1 MIAKAEVPQ
10 LQPRERRGRH
20 TEDVKLG
27 LGEPK
32 ATFMRGVPR
41 ALGGSGGVV
50 RIAQGGVEDG
60 KHNNKRRAL
69 SLARD
74 GLSPPRIPEPQS
86 PKSETVE
93 RESRGAF
100 FQRGT
105 DSIGVLLK
113 HVDSVGEKSEHERGT
128 QLDCYRDQPE
138 VMKKR
143 KRNMQKRQSFSED
156 AITRHMPAI
165 QYMFSFVHPPSTSRD
180 CRVPMI
186 LPTNSYF
193 QSQILPEMFME
204 GLHSLTLTLGNLASQ
219 TVSMASG
226 VSTVRAPVTCASS
239 PYVPTAP
246 MERGS
251 NLPGRKVS
259 RMPHTTKSDS
269 DSKCGLDR
277 DIALNT
283 AREEYHG
290 EKLPTWIG
298 NALSF
303 PRKGRNTS
311 AIMPNQAAAAA
322 GMRAKVA
329 ANATELIFRGE
340 TALSF
345 EPIIARDGQ
354 LLPVL
359 TRAPE
364 ASCAHVDVVRS
375 IHAHLMDA
383 MNVSKGRCQTYC
395 DGHGKCFCR
404 QLIITQTKDC

>member
-1 MIAKAEVPQ
+1 MTAMAEVPQ
-10 LQPRERRGRH
+10 LQPRARRGRQ

-27 LGEPK
+27 RGEPK

-86 PKSETVE
+86 PNGEIVE

-100 FQRGT
+100 LQSGT
-105 DSIGVLLK
+105 DSIGVLRK
-113 HVDSVGEKSEHERGT
+113 HVDSVGEKSEHEGGA

-143 KRNMQKRQSFSED
+143 AKHAEAPNHFLED

-165 QYMFSFVHPPSTSRD
+165 QYMVSFVHPPSTSRD

-193 QSQILPEMFME
+193 QSQLLPEMFME
-204 GLHSLTLTLGNLASQ
+204 GLHSLTLTLGSLASQ
-219 TVSMASG
+219 TVSRASG

-251 NLPGRKVS
+251 NLLGRKVS
-259 RMPHTTKSDS
+259 RMPHTTKSES

-277 DIALNT
+277 
-283 AREEYHG
+283 G
-290 EKLPTWIG
+290 
-298 NALSF
+298 
-303 PRKGRNTS
+303 
-311 AIMPNQAAAAA
+311 
-322 GMRAKVA
+322 
-329 ANATELIFRGE
+329 
-340 TALSF
+340 
-345 EPIIARDGQ
+345 
-354 LLPVL
+354 
-359 TRAPE
+359 
-364 ASCAHVDVVRS
+364 
-375 IHAHLMDA
+375 
-383 MNVSKGRCQTYC
+383 YC
-395 DGHGKCFCR
+395 LKHGKRGIPRRKTSDWDWKRVVIAKERPKHECNYAESGCCR
-404 QLIITQTKDC
+404 SWHACKGGGKRHGAYLSR